1 MAFLFFGMMKEFLE
15 KRKETVAAVILWLI
29 VFSQYYT
36 TLSPS
41 VGFIDSG
48 ELATVAITLGIAHPT
63 GYPLFTMLGR
73 LFSILPI
80 AGEEIVRLNLLSAV
94 LTSLA
99 LVVFYY
105 VITELLDRGKMEDR
119 TSILISSFTA
129 SLFLGFSKTF
139 WFQGVAVEVYSLHL
153 LLICLILL
161 LFVKA
166 VKTNEARWW
175 LLFAFSVGASFTNHL
190 TTVLLAPALL
200 YWFFAEQGVNKNAF
214 KNIAKLSIPFMAGL
228 SIYLYLPI
236 RSAQQPLLNWGDP
249 QTFEKFW
256 WHFTGK
262 QFRVFMFSSTDAAK
276 KQLNYFFENL
286 PNEFFFVVLA
296 FAVVGCFIL
305 LFTDKK
311 KFVFTGL
318 LFVSC
323 IAYSIN
329 YDIHDIDSYF
339 LLAFIAIAIFSAF
352 GIQKIYLRF
361 EKPITK
367 SMVMILLII
376 IVSVQCIESRKKVN
390 QSENYLVE
398 DYTKNIL
405 LNLPQNSIVLSYQW
419 DYFVASSYYYQYV
432 KNIRKDVVVLD
443 KELFR
448 RSWYI
453 PQLENHYPELMRKSK
468 IEAQLFQQELFKFEH
483 ELPYDFA
490 AIEGRYT
497 ALLKSFMDKNESLV
511 FYITP
516 EIEPQY
522 TLGYYRVPE
531 GFLFRIRKD
540 TVYSSTPSPQIIYR
554 GFDGKDIYSKQIT
567 TLALNALLRRE
578 LYERY
583 YGRDSVAEFYRQ
595 KASEIKSKRTP

>member
-1 MAFLFFGMMKEFLE
+1 MKEFFE
-15 KRKETVAAVILWLI
+15 KKKETVAAVILWLI

-105 VITELLDRGKMEDR
+105 VITELLDRGKKEDR

-153 LLICLILL
+153 LMICLILL
-161 LFVKA
+161 LFVNA
-166 VKTNEARWW
+166 VRTNEARWW
-175 LLFAFSVGASFTNHL
+175 LLFSFSVGASFTNHL
-190 TTVLLAPALL
+190 TTILLAPALL

-540 TVYSSTPSPQIIYR
+540 TVYSSTPSQQIIYR

-583 YGRDSVAEFYRQ
+583 YGMDSVAEFYRQ

>member
-1 MAFLFFGMMKEFLE
+1 MMKEFFE
-15 KRKETVAAVILWLI
+15 KKKETVAAVILWLI

-105 VITELLDRGKMEDR
+105 VITELLDRGKKEDR

-153 LLICLILL
+153 LMICLILL
-161 LFVKA
+161 LFVNA
-166 VKTNEARWW
+166 VRTNEARWW
-175 LLFAFSVGASFTNHL
+175 LLFSFSVGASFTNHL
-190 TTVLLAPALL
+190 TTILLAPALL

-540 TVYSSTPSPQIIYR
+540 TVYSSTPSQQIIYR

-583 YGRDSVAEFYRQ
+583 YGMDSVAEFYRQ